1 MRKESIL
8 HPHVSKVCFTA
19 RDLLDVRSVATL
31 WTLQQWKLGGVASK
45 PLKIKSVT
53 TSEILVQLQWI
64 SNSIFL
70 LSQHFLMQTRQHN
83 MLYAVV
89 RKYPQKKKERK
100 IIFHSFNKSLISGK
114 RMNLVS
120 ICKTPATLKTTSLF
134 RIYVHFLILSKCMIC
149 LQIGKHINY
158 TLNKDR
164 GIE

>member
-1 MRKESIL
+1 
-8 HPHVSKVCFTA
+8 
-19 RDLLDVRSVATL
+19 
-31 WTLQQWKLGGVASK
+31 
-45 PLKIKSVT
+45 
-53 TSEILVQLQWI
+53 
-64 SNSIFL
+64 
-70 LSQHFLMQTRQHN
+70 

-134 RIYVHFLILSKCMIC
+134 RTYVHFLILSKCMIC

-164 GIE
+164 GIEWVRKRWSPEKQWVFDLLLSLPLFSHKPKPLPSFCLLSFCWRSVSRQGFTGQPWKDNETELSQSGAASWRAEVCRF